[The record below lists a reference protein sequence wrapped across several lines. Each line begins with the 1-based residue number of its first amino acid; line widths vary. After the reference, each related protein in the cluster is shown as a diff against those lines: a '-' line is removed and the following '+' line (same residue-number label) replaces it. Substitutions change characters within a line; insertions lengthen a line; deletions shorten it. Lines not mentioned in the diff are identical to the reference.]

1 MRKNDELTIATYN
14 ILFANEAEKIIENIV
29 KMVEE
34 GVNIFCLQE
43 LINIRDEEFIID
55 RILKKLGGNWKAAH
69 HVGPEYSKLSIG
81 TGVLWDSSIIN
92 LKTSENILL
101 PKIKKFDFFE
111 KLYYKIVGV
120 PAIPLQRKALACY
133 FAKGQNQFR
142 VTCVHLDNIGGP
154 FHRRKQLSYLV
165 SFLKK
170 KEIDQE
176 IICGDFNTFDLLKTG
191 YEKKLIHRLFD
202 NEFIDATDKVGWTS
216 DIYNIDFRT
225 SVKIFPWLIKTFHIH
240 IRRRLDYIWVKDIQI
255 LSCAKRNVSGSDH
268 LPVVAKLQL

>member
-1 MRKNDELTIATYN
+1 MQKNDELTIATYN

-29 KMVEE
+29 QMTKE

-43 LINIRDEEFIID
+43 LINITNEEFIID
-55 RILKKLGGNWKAAH
+55 RILKKLGENWKAVY

-81 TGVLWDSSIIN
+81 SGVLWDSTIIN
-92 LKTSENILL
+92 MYESEKILL
-101 PKIKKFDFFE
+101 PKIKKFDYFE
-111 KLYYKIVGV
+111 RLYYKIVGV
-120 PAIPLQRKALACY
+120 PAIPLQRKALSCY
-133 FAKGQNQFR
+133 FTKGQKQFR

-170 KEIDQE
+170 NAMDQE

-202 NEFIDATDKVGWTS
+202 KEFIDATDKVGWTS

-240 IRRRLDYIWVKDIQI
+240 IRRRLDYIWVKHIQI

-268 LPVVAKLQL
+268 LPVVAELQL